1 MAPTHEEPPYLM
13 YELDHPLIKGELLD
27 ALRSAG
33 VSNLESFP
41 ALLHHPSAG
50 LLEDYFAFN
59 VVGMVATSSL
69 AAQLMADYVDLEFE
83 TDEIE
88 GLESDYSL
96 IPSDVLLARFA
107 DRIGR
112 IIVRDDLRRRID
124 PDDPESGLVFFDLEG
139 EEE

>member
-1 MAPTHEEPPYLM
+1 
-13 YELDHPLIKGELLD
+13 
-27 ALRSAG
+27 
-33 VSNLESFP
+33 
-41 ALLHHPSAG
+41 
-50 LLEDYFAFN
+50 
-59 VVGMVATSSL
+59 
-69 AAQLMADYVDLEFE
+69 MADYVDLEFE